1 MRHHLRIEEGIWRI
15 RPGSRNPA
23 CDCGTGVCKRAIV
36 EARRAEA
43 PLECIVHIGNGRVSD
58 RCGAEAADVV
68 FAKETLADELT
79 ERGVPFQRFETL
91 FDVVDSLKAGWGA

>member
-1 MRHHLRIEEGIWRI
+1 MALVAPQGSEGEAQ
-15 RPGSRNPA
+15 RPNMGLHVRP
-23 CDCGTGVCKRAIV
+23 V